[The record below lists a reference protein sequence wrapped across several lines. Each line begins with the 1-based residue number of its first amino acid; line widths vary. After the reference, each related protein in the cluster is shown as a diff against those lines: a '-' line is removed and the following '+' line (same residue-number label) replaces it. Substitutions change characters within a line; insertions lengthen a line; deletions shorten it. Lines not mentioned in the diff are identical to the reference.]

1 MALLD
6 DILSWSKFA
15 LKPWQQDAIRRLF
28 QKVELTA
35 ADVDELYGMLRH
47 SHGVPGA
54 VALAAVPFASEHIP
68 ATASVGSVVTLKALK
83 DLQAVNR
90 ITSEQP
96 LRFEPAG
103 LTVVYGGN
111 GTGKSGYSR
120 VLKKACR
127 ARDQEDD
134 VLTDA
139 SDPKQ
144 LAAVPQATFQ
154 LEIGG
159 HDRDI
164 PWRLGQAAP
173 DELASVAVFDS
184 RCARIYVT
192 DEQAA
197 AYLPYGLD
205 VLEALANKVL
215 PALTTKLSQEIAG
228 INIDSDPFNPLRG
241 DTTVGRMVASLS
253 AQTDPNDVNVLATL
267 LPEQLARLEELTN
280 ILKESDPATKAK
292 DIRNQS
298 LRVQGQVDRLARVL
312 IWVSDEAVG
321 KLAGYDQAVAQAG
334 EVERQAAEA
343 LRAGESLL
351 PGTGEPVWKELFR
364 AAARYS
370 TEVSYHG
377 HVFPHTEAGARCVLC
392 QQELADGGARLKRFQ
407 DFLTQDAAKIVE
419 ERRAALQKAHEKIQ
433 QANLDAGFDKAMK
446 DELRGLDAT
455 LVPEVETFIGSI
467 LERRNQMLNATKTHD
482 WAAVPALGSDP
493 RQRLSSLVIA
503 RSVAADE
510 LEKAHDPA
518 KRAGLEREMA
528 EIDARKRLSV
538 QVLSVLALID
548 RLKAKASLEKC
559 RQDLNTKGIS
569 TKAKELASEAVSKA
583 LQSALNDELRAL
595 RFTSIRTKLEEKT
608 TKGKTTYR
616 IVLDLPPGPKRL
628 DKILSEGEQR
638 VIAIASFLA
647 ELRLANHN
655 GAVIFDDPVSSL
667 DHQFREAVAVRLVRE
682 AESRQVVILTHDTT
696 FLADLRHA
704 LDVRNKTLTVDSQRG
719 PVPFL
724 AQHLEW
730 SGAKSGNVQ
739 EGLPWAHKSYRER
752 LERQKQ
758 EHRRMAA
765 MPWPQYPNDDEEQRM
780 RRQYSFLRGTI
791 ERVVQDLVLCGV
803 VQRYNSYVNV
813 GLLAKV
819 VGLTAAEQ
827 VELNRLWHRCADI
840 TEAHDPASS
849 RNAPVPSADDLGQD
863 MAALEAVID
872 VIQKR
877 RSPRGGAVASA

>member
-1 MALLD
+1 M
-6 DILSWSKFA
+6 
-15 LKPWQQDAIRRLF
+15 
-28 QKVELTA
+28 
-35 ADVDELYGMLRH
+35 
-47 SHGVPGA
+47 
-54 VALAAVPFASEHIP
+54 
-68 ATASVGSVVTLKALK
+68 VTLKALK

-154 LEIGG
+154 LEMGG

-228 INIDSDPFNPLRG
+228 INIDSGPFNPLRG
-241 DTTVGRMVASLS
+241 ETAVGRMIENLS
-253 AQTDPNDVNVLATL
+253 AQADPKVVNALATL
-267 LPEQLARLEELTN
+267 LPAELARLEELTN
-280 ILKESDPATKAK
+280 ILKEADPAAKAK
-292 DIRNQS
+292 EIRNQAQ
-298 LRVQGQVDRLARVL
+298 RVQGQLERLARIV

-321 KLAGYDQAVAQAG
+321 KLSGYDQAVAQA
-334 EVERQAAEA
+334 EDLERQAAAA
-343 LRAGESLL
+343 LRAGEDLL
-351 PGTGEPVWKELFR
+351 PGTGESMWKELFK

-377 HVFPHTEAGARCVLC
+377 HEFPHREAGARCVLC
-392 QQELADGGARLKRFQ
+392 QQELADGGLRLKRFQ
-407 DFLTQDAAKIVE
+407 EFLTQDAAKVVE
-419 ERRAALQKAHEKIQ
+419 ERRAALQQAHEKIQ
-433 QANLDAGFDKAMK
+433 RANLEAGFDKATK
-446 DELRGLDAT
+446 DELQVLDAT
-455 LVPEVETFIGSI
+455 LVAEVEAFISSVV
-467 LERRNQMLNATKTHD
+467 ERRNQMLNATRTHT
-482 WAAVPALGSDP
+482 WAAVPALGTDP
-493 RQRLSSLVIA
+493 RQRLSNLAVA
-503 RSVAADE
+503 RNAAADE
-510 LEKAHDPA
+510 LEKAHDSA
-518 KRAGLEREMA
+518 RRASLERERT
-528 EIDARKRLSV
+528 ELDARKRLSV
-538 QVLSVLALID
+538 QVQSVLALVD
-548 RLKAKASLEKC
+548 RLKAKDSLEKC
-559 RQDLNTKGIS
+559 KQDLNTRGIS

-595 RFTSIRTKLEEKT
+595 RFTSIQTKLEEKT
-608 TKGKTTYR
+608 TKGKATYR

-647 ELRLANHN
+647 ELQLANHK

-667 DHQFREAVAVRLVRE
+667 DHKFREAVAGRLVRE
-682 AESRQVVILTHDTT
+682 SESRQVIVLTHDTI
-696 FLADLRHA
+696 FLADLRHE
-704 LDVRNKTLTVDSQRG
+704 LDTRNKTLVAEGRRA

-730 SGAKSGNVQ
+730 RGAKSGNVQ
-739 EGLPWAHKSYRER
+739 EGLPWAHKSYGER
-752 LERQKQ
+752 LELQRQEQ
-758 EHRRMAA
+758 RRMTS
-765 MPWPQYPNDDEEQRM
+765 MPWPHYPNDAEEQRM

-803 VQRYNSYVNV
+803 VQRYNSYVDV
-813 GLLAKV
+813 GRLEKV

-827 VELNRLWHRCADI
+827 VELNRLWRRCADV
-840 TEAHDPASS
+840 TEAHDPASG

-863 MAALEAVID
+863 VAALETVIEA
-872 VIQKR
+872 IKER
-877 RSPRGGAVASA
+877 RAGRAGT